1 MLQHNF
7 QGYEVRN
14 DDESIPIIGFGIS
27 AISTI
32 SDGYAQNCINI
43 EDYRQAILL
52 KKAATSRGIIINY
65 NDKLRREI
73 IETLMCDMQVDIAT
87 ICAEY
92 GVALSLFSHEMIA
105 LQPLINKKLIIVENN
120 IIYIRHK
127 ARQIVRLVCSVFD
140 SFFEISQNTKA
151 HAKML

>member
-73 IETLMCDMQVDIAT
+73 IETLMCDMQVF
-87 ICAEY
+87 
-92 GVALSLFSHEMIA
+92 V
-105 LQPLINKKLIIVENN
+105 
-120 IIYIRHK
+120 
-127 ARQIVRLVCSVFD
+127 
-140 SFFEISQNTKA
+140 QN
-151 HAKML
+151 MV